1 MKELLFVIHIYS
13 FRPLLLFEIN
23 LQLLF
28 FLIHTHTHTYIYIY
42 IYIYIYRP
50 VPVVPICTI
59 PKSIEMNALMKR

>member
-28 FLIHTHTHTYIYIY
+28 FLIHTHIYIY